1 MKKFMSR
8 GWFTCVFVCL
18 SCFLISEKLSA
29 EVNGGDEVRTVTL
42 NMWNVSLKEILTEIE
57 KQAGVTFSY
66 ESSLLK
72 EFQKTSFK
80 VNDAALDDCLA
91 RLFAGY
97 PFVYKRTGNIVVL
110 KRKPRQVTISG
121 FVRDKTSAESLVGA
135 SVYEV
140 NSLSG
145 VAANTYGFFSLSL
158 PVPSG
163 SDGAPVRLQASY
175 IGYESHLFTIPV
187 LKQDTVLVIDLQP
200 NAAIGEVLVTAL
212 ETTRQT
218 VRSTQMGTLEVNH
231 ATIRATPTLLGE
243 ADIIRTLQL
252 TPGVS
257 AGTEGI
263 SGLYVRGGNSDEN
276 LFLVDGNPVYQV
288 NHIGGFFS
296 AFNNEAIKGMN
307 FFKAGFPARYG
318 GRLSSVVDVHT
329 KEGNMKEFHGS
340 ASLGLVSGNLNLEG
354 PIWKD
359 RTSFNIALRRTW
371 LDVLTA
377 PVLAIVNKKNK
388 KNGERINV
396 RYAFHD
402 LNARIDHRF
411 SDRSRMYLSLYN
423 GNDVLKVGSEDFA
436 YSEYTSEYRNTIDA
450 YMRWGNLVASAGWTY
465 AFSNKLFGKLSG
477 FYTRYRSKIRYKE
490 EDVSGKETDMRAFKK
505 KLYEHKIK
513 KDRDSLSHFV
523 LTSITTMRYDHPEE
537 EPTIKFEHILLFAL
551 AGGLVILCAL
561 FNYLTLF
568 VNRIRIRSKEIGLR
582 KVCGSSDG
590 NLFVLFASEYLLT
603 LSISLLA
610 GIALIEVILPVFQE
624 LSNVKTDS
632 FSLYLETFVYFG
644 FITLLAFLF
653 SLFPIYYFR
662 KRSLQKALK
671 GSSDGKGKNLFP
683 KASLI
688 LQLIISIGFIFC
700 SSVLIKQIHHLH
712 TTDIGLNRKDR
723 GDVRIYPQT
732 DGLKEEIAKLSSIAE
747 VYPDENDPLF
757 PSHSR
762 SYRSFTD
769 WEGKPASVEGLTI
782 QIIPCNNRYF
792 EFYGLQLLK
801 GKLPEGDTERHILL
815 NEAAVKELKIDNPIG
830 KTLSRKDQKG
840 FIIDGIFKDFYI
852 APPTVPVKPV
862 MLEFSPGKKNIQND
876 YSTTAIFRH
885 QPGSRELC
893 KQQVE
898 QLAKKMQ
905 PNAVD
910 IHVTFMEEEYEK
922 FLKSEKALL
931 KMLDFVTIVCILI
944 SLFGVF
950 SQVTLDCEQ
959 KKKEIAVRKV
969 NGAEASDIMRMFFAG
984 NLRLLCIASV
994 IAFPASYLIMKS
1006 WIENYVL
1013 QAAISW
1019 WLYPVI
1025 WGVLVLLLTL
1035 CTGWRIQKAANQNPA
1050 EVIKSE

>member
-257 AGTEGI
+257 AGTEGF

-296 AFNNEAIKGMN
+296 AFNNEAIKSMN

-490 EDVSGKETDMRAFKK
+490 EDVSGKEGDSGYKYSLDETTNVTGITDFGVR
-505 KLYEHKIK
+505 
-513 KDRDSLSHFV
+513 
-523 LTSITTMRYDHPEE
+523 TSFDYRPVAAH
-537 EPTIKFEHILLFAL
+537 
-551 AGGLVILCAL
+551 
-561 FNYLTLF
+561 
-568 VNRIRIRSKEIGLR
+568 RIRFGGDYLIHYFQPEYNRMKALDNSLPDSMQIAKTFSDDKLWAHELAAYAEDDWSISDAFRLNVGLR
-582 KVCGSSDG
+582 
-590 NLFVLFASEYLLT
+590 
-603 LSISLLA
+603 
-610 GIALIEVILPVFQE
+610 
-624 LSNVKTDS
+624 
-632 FSLYLETFVYFG
+632 
-644 FITLLAFLF
+644 F
-653 SLFPIYYFR
+653 SLFNIDNRTYTGIEPR
-662 KRSLQKALK
+662 ASLRWLL
-671 GSSDGKGKNLFP
+671 SPDVSL
-683 KASLI
+683 KASYSRMNQYVHLI
-688 LQLIISIGFIFC
+688 SNSFMDLPTDSWMPVTNKLKPLVSDQISLGGYYNWNQLLDF
-700 SSVLIKQIHHLH
+700 
-712 TTDIGLNRKDR
+712 
-723 GDVRIYPQT
+723 
-732 DGLKEEIAKLSSIAE
+732 
-747 VYPDENDPLF
+747 
-757 PSHSR
+757 
-762 SYRSFTD
+762 
-769 WEGKPASVEGLTI
+769 SVEGYYKWMNNLLEYKDGYSL
-782 QIIPCNNRYF
+782 IPSSVSWENKMASGEGRAYGV
-792 EFYGLQLLK
+792 EFMVRKQ
-801 GKLPEGDTERHILL
+801 T
-815 NEAAVKELKIDNPIG
+815 G
-830 KTLSRKDQKG
+830 KTTGWVGYALAWADRQFDEINKGRRYPSRYDNRHKLNIVVMHKLSKKVELSAAWTYSSG
-840 FIIDGIFKDFYI
+840 NY
-852 APPTVPVKPV
+852 TTLS
-862 MLEFSPGKKNIQND
+862 LENYYPSD
-876 YSTTAIFRH
+876 HLH
-885 QPGSRELC
+885 QPGERPFWGNGTGEDYYD
-893 KQQVE
+893 QRNNY
-898 QLAKKMQ
+898 QLPAY
-905 PNAVD
+905 
-910 IHVTFMEEEYEK
+910 HR
-922 FLKSEKALL
+922 
-931 KMLDFVTIVCILI
+931 LDVGINIYRP
-944 SLFGVF
+944 
-950 SQVTLDCEQ
+950 
-959 KKKEIAVRKV
+959 KKKGRMGIWNISIYNVYSRMNPILVYKGDVKE
-969 NGAEASDIMRMFFAG
+969 EAGSDDYG
-984 NLRLLCIASV
+984 NPNVTYRNAFKSIGIFPIIPSV
-994 IAFPASYLIMKS
+994 SYTYKF
-1006 WIENYVL
+1006 
-1013 QAAISW
+1013 
-1019 WLYPVI
+1019 
-1025 WGVLVLLLTL
+1025 
-1035 CTGWRIQKAANQNPA
+1035 
-1050 EVIKSE
+1050 

>member
-1 MKKFMSR
+1 ME
-8 GWFTCVFVCL
+8 
-18 SCFLISEKLSA
+18 SE
-29 EVNGGDEVRTVTL
+29 T
-42 NMWNVSLKEILTEIE
+42 
-57 KQAGVTFSY
+57 
-66 ESSLLK
+66 
-72 EFQKTSFK
+72 
-80 VNDAALDDCLA
+80 DDQ
-91 RLFAGY
+91 G
-97 PFVYKRTGNIVVL
+97 
-110 KRKPRQVTISG
+110 
-121 FVRDKTSAESLVGA
+121 
-135 SVYEV
+135 
-140 NSLSG
+140 
-145 VAANTYGFFSLSL
+145 
-158 PVPSG
+158 
-163 SDGAPVRLQASY
+163 
-175 IGYESHLFTIPV
+175 
-187 LKQDTVLVIDLQP
+187 
-200 NAAIGEVLVTAL
+200 
-212 ETTRQT
+212 
-218 VRSTQMGTLEVNH
+218 
-231 ATIRATPTLLGE
+231 
-243 ADIIRTLQL
+243 
-252 TPGVS
+252 
-257 AGTEGI
+257 
-263 SGLYVRGGNSDEN
+263 
-276 LFLVDGNPVYQV
+276 
-288 NHIGGFFS
+288 
-296 AFNNEAIKGMN
+296 
-307 FFKAGFPARYG
+307 
-318 GRLSSVVDVHT
+318 LSSVTPYPLARYLKETFPEIEESCNTSAWKTDFLYNEKKYESFDMVMDSAAEHMFEIELISGSRDFMIPKSNKIAITDKLAKEVFGT
-329 KEGNMKEFHGS
+329 KDP
-340 ASLGLVSGNLNLEG
+340 LGEKLK
-354 PIWKD
+354 IWSD
-359 RTSFNIALRRTW
+359 DMEIC
-371 LDVLTA
+371 
-377 PVLAIVNKKNK
+377 AIVKSQNQHSNFPFGILKPSRQT
-388 KNGERINV
+388 EEWNV
-396 RYAFHD
+396 AYCQTF
-402 LNARIDHRF
+402 I
-411 SDRSRMYLSLYN
+411 
-423 GNDVLKVGSEDFA
+423 KV
-436 YSEYTSEYRNTIDA
+436 RP
-450 YMRWGNLVASAGWTY
+450 
-465 AFSNKLFGKLSG
+465 
-477 FYTRYRSKIRYKE
+477 
-490 EDVSGKETDMRAFKK
+490 ETDMRAFKK

-683 KASLI
+683 KASLT

-830 KTLSRKDQKG
+830 KTLSVKDQKG

>member
-490 EDVSGKETDMRAFKK
+490 EDVSGKEGDSGYKYSLDETTNVTGITDFGVR
-505 KLYEHKIK
+505 
-513 KDRDSLSHFV
+513 
-523 LTSITTMRYDHPEE
+523 TSFDYRPVAAH
-537 EPTIKFEHILLFAL
+537 
-551 AGGLVILCAL
+551 
-561 FNYLTLF
+561 
-568 VNRIRIRSKEIGLR
+568 RIRFGGDYLIHYFQPEYNRMKALDNSLPDSMQIAKTFSDDKLWAHELAAYAEDDWSISDAFRLNVGLR
-582 KVCGSSDG
+582 
-590 NLFVLFASEYLLT
+590 
-603 LSISLLA
+603 
-610 GIALIEVILPVFQE
+610 
-624 LSNVKTDS
+624 
-632 FSLYLETFVYFG
+632 
-644 FITLLAFLF
+644 F
-653 SLFPIYYFR
+653 SLFNIDNRTYTGIEPRVSMRWLLSPDVSLKASYSRMNQYVHLISNSFMDLPTDSWMPVTNKLKPLVSDQISLGGYYNWNQLLDFSVEGYYKRMNNLLEYKDGYSLIPSSVSWENKMASGEGRAYGVEFMVR
-662 KRSLQKALK
+662 KQTGKTTGWVGYALAW
-671 GSSDGKGKNLFP
+671 
-683 KASLI
+683 ASLI
-688 LQLIISIGFIFC
+688 P
-700 SSVLIKQIHHLH
+700 SSVSWENKMASGEGRAYGVEFMVRKQTGK
-712 TTDIGLNRKDR
+712 TTGWVGYALAWADRQFDEINKGRRYPSRYDNRHKLNI
-723 GDVRIYPQT
+723 VVMH
-732 DGLKEEIAKLSSIAE
+732 KLSKKVELSAAWTYSSGNQFDEINKGRR
-747 VYPDENDPLF
+747 YP
-757 PSHSR
+757 SR
-762 SYRSFTD
+762 YDNRHKLNIVVMHKLS
-769 WEGKPASVEGLTI
+769 KKVELS
-782 QIIPCNNRYF
+782 
-792 EFYGLQLLK
+792 
-801 GKLPEGDTERHILL
+801 
-815 NEAAVKELKIDNPIG
+815 AAWTYSSGNYT
-830 KTLSRKDQKG
+830 TLS
-840 FIIDGIFKDFYI
+840 
-852 APPTVPVKPV
+852 
-862 MLEFSPGKKNIQND
+862 LENYYPSD
-876 YSTTAIFRH
+876 HLH
-885 QPGSRELC
+885 QPGERPFWGNGTGEDYYD
-893 KQQVE
+893 QRNNY
-898 QLAKKMQ
+898 QLPAY
-905 PNAVD
+905 
-910 IHVTFMEEEYEK
+910 HR
-922 FLKSEKALL
+922 
-931 KMLDFVTIVCILI
+931 LDVGINIYRP
-944 SLFGVF
+944 
-950 SQVTLDCEQ
+950 
-959 KKKEIAVRKV
+959 KKKGRMGIWNISIYNVYSRMNPILVYKGDVKE
-969 NGAEASDIMRMFFAG
+969 EAGSDDYG
-984 NLRLLCIASV
+984 NPNVTYRNAFKSIGIFPIIPSV
-994 IAFPASYLIMKS
+994 SYTYKF
-1006 WIENYVL
+1006 
-1013 QAAISW
+1013 
-1019 WLYPVI
+1019 
-1025 WGVLVLLLTL
+1025 
-1035 CTGWRIQKAANQNPA
+1035 
-1050 EVIKSE
+1050 

>member
-29 EVNGGDEVRTVTL
+29 EVNGGDEVRTITL

-91 RLFAGY
+91 RLFADY

-296 AFNNEAIKGMN
+296 AFNNEAIKSMN

-371 LDVLTA
+371 LDVLTV

-388 KNGERINV
+388 KNGDRVNI

-402 LNARIDHRF
+402 LNARVDHRF
-411 SDRSRMYLSLYN
+411 NDRSRMYLSLYN
-423 GNDVLKVGSEDFA
+423 GNDVLKIESEDFSSYGYA
-436 YSEYTSEYRNTIDA
+436 TSFSNTLDA

-477 FYTRYRSKIRYKE
+477 FYTRYRSKINYRE
-490 EDVSGKETDMRAFKK
+490 EDISGKDGDSGYKHSLDETTNMTGITDFGIRTSFDYQPVAPHHIRFGGDYLIHYFRPEYNRMMALDNSLPDSMQIAKTFSD
-505 KLYEHKIK
+505 
-513 KDRDSLSHFV
+513 DRLWAHELAAYAEDDW
-523 LTSITTMRYDHPEE
+523 SISD
-537 EPTIKFEHILLFAL
+537 AL
-551 AGGLVILCAL
+551 RLNA
-561 FNYLTLF
+561 
-568 VNRIRIRSKEIGLR
+568 GLR
-582 KVCGSSDG
+582 
-590 NLFVLFASEYLLT
+590 
-603 LSISLLA
+603 
-610 GIALIEVILPVFQE
+610 
-624 LSNVKTDS
+624 
-632 FSLYLETFVYFG
+632 
-644 FITLLAFLF
+644 F
-653 SLFPIYYFR
+653 SLFNIDDRTYTGIEPR
-662 KRSLQKALK
+662 VSLRWLL
-671 GSSDGKGKNLFP
+671 SPNVSL
-683 KASLI
+683 KASYSRMNQYVHLI
-688 LQLIISIGFIFC
+688 SNSFMDLP
-700 SSVLIKQIHHLH
+700 
-712 TTDIGLNRKDR
+712 TDSWMPVTNKLKPLVCDQVSLGGYYNWNRLLD
-723 GDVRIYPQT
+723 
-732 DGLKEEIAKLSSIAE
+732 
-747 VYPDENDPLF
+747 F
-757 PSHSR
+757 
-762 SYRSFTD
+762 
-769 WEGKPASVEGLTI
+769 SVEGYYKRMDNLLEYKDGYSLIPSSVSWENKMASGEGRAYGLEFMVRKQTGRTTGWI
-782 QIIPCNNRYF
+782 GYTLAWADRRFDEINEGRRYPSRYDNRHKLNIVVMHKLSKKVELSAAWTYSSGNYTTLSLENYYPGDNLHKPGEGPSWGSGTRLDEDYYDERNNYQLLAYHRLDLGINVYRPKKKGRMGIWNISIYNVYSRMNPILVYKGDVEEKAGTNDYGNPNVTYRNAFKSIGIFPIIPSVSYT
-792 EFYGLQLLK
+792 Y
-801 GKLPEGDTERHILL
+801 
-815 NEAAVKELKIDNPIG
+815 
-830 KTLSRKDQKG
+830 
-840 FIIDGIFKDFYI
+840 
-852 APPTVPVKPV
+852 
-862 MLEFSPGKKNIQND
+862 
-876 YSTTAIFRH
+876 
-885 QPGSRELC
+885 
-893 KQQVE
+893 
-898 QLAKKMQ
+898 
-905 PNAVD
+905 
-910 IHVTFMEEEYEK
+910 K
-922 FLKSEKALL
+922 F
-931 KMLDFVTIVCILI
+931 
-944 SLFGVF
+944 
-950 SQVTLDCEQ
+950 
-959 KKKEIAVRKV
+959 
-969 NGAEASDIMRMFFAG
+969 
-984 NLRLLCIASV
+984 
-994 IAFPASYLIMKS
+994 
-1006 WIENYVL
+1006 
-1013 QAAISW
+1013 
-1019 WLYPVI
+1019 
-1025 WGVLVLLLTL
+1025 
-1035 CTGWRIQKAANQNPA
+1035 
-1050 EVIKSE
+1050 

>member
-1 MKKFMSR
+1 MLYHYIKIAFRNLLKYKLQSFICIV
-8 GWFTCVFVCL
+8 GLAIGFTSFAL
-18 SCFLISEKLSA
+18 
-29 EVNGGDEVRTVTL
+29 
-42 NMWNVSLKEILTEIE
+42 
-57 KQAGVTFSY
+57 
-66 ESSLLK
+66 SSLWIRYELTYDTFRK
-72 EFQKTSFK
+72 
-80 VNDAALDDCLA
+80 DAD
-91 RLFAGY
+91 RIY
-97 PFVYKRTGNIVVL
+97 
-110 KRKPRQVTISG
+110 
-121 FVRDKTSAESLVGA
+121 
-135 SVYEV
+135 
-140 NSLSG
+140 
-145 VAANTYGFFSLSL
+145 
-158 PVPSG
+158 
-163 SDGAPVRLQASY
+163 
-175 IGYESHLFTIPV
+175 
-187 LKQDTVLVIDLQP
+187 
-200 NAAIGEVLVTAL
+200 
-212 ETTRQT
+212 
-218 VRSTQMGTLEVNH
+218 
-231 ATIRATPTLLGE
+231 
-243 ADIIRTLQL
+243 
-252 TPGVS
+252 
-257 AGTEGI
+257 
-263 SGLYVRGGNSDEN
+263 YVRMESETDDQG
-276 LFLVDGNPVYQV
+276 
-288 NHIGGFFS
+288 
-296 AFNNEAIKGMN
+296 
-307 FFKAGFPARYG
+307 
-318 GRLSSVVDVHT
+318 LSSVTPYPLARYLKETFPEIEESCNTSAWKTDFLYNEKKYESFDMVMDSAAEHMFEIELISGSRDFMIPKSNKIAITDKLAKEVFGT
-329 KEGNMKEFHGS
+329 KDP
-340 ASLGLVSGNLNLEG
+340 LGEKLK
-354 PIWKD
+354 IWSD
-359 RTSFNIALRRTW
+359 DMEIC
-371 LDVLTA
+371 
-377 PVLAIVNKKNK
+377 AIVKSQDQHSNFPFGILKPSRQT
-388 KNGERINV
+388 EEWNV
-396 RYAFHD
+396 AYCHTF
-402 LNARIDHRF
+402 I
-411 SDRSRMYLSLYN
+411 
-423 GNDVLKVGSEDFA
+423 KV
-436 YSEYTSEYRNTIDA
+436 RP
-450 YMRWGNLVASAGWTY
+450 
-465 AFSNKLFGKLSG
+465 
-477 FYTRYRSKIRYKE
+477 
-490 EDVSGKETDMRAFKK
+490 ETDMRAFKK

-523 LTSITTMRYDHPEE
+523 LTSITAMRYDHPEE

-683 KASLI
+683 KASLT

-862 MLEFSPGKKNIQND
+862 MLEFSPEKKNIQND

-885 QPGSRELC
+885 QSGSRELC

-969 NGAEASDIMRMFFAG
+969 NGAEASDIMRMFFAS